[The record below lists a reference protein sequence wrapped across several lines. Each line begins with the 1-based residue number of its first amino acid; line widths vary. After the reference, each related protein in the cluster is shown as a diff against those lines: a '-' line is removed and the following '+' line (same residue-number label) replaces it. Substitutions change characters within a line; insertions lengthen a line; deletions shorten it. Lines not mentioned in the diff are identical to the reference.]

1 MIDTW
6 SGKPSTDTLEY
17 LLKRRSAKADD
28 LREPGPNAAQLETIL
43 KAASRVPDH
52 GKVVPFYFLVFEGDA
67 RAQAGDVFAEVYA
80 RNNPEDSESRIE
92 FERGRFMRA
101 PLVIAVVMRMRKSK
115 KPLWEQLMT
124 VGAASQNLS
133 LAANAQGFGVQWLTE
148 WYAYDEEVKKGLGL
162 DETDAVAGFFY
173 IGTCKEMQ
181 EDRERPDLDK
191 IVNHWQRSADIK
203 KGDEY
208 HLEKYDYPET
218 GVGVVKKL

>member
-1 MIDTW
+1 MDTW

-17 LLKRRSAKADD
+17 LLKRRSVKADD
-28 LREPGPNAAQLETIL
+28 LQEPGPNAEQLQVIL
-43 KAASRVPDH
+43 QAASRVPDH

-67 RAQAGDVFAEVYA
+67 RAHAGDLFAEVYA
-80 RNNPEDSESRIE
+80 KANPED
-92 FERGRFMRA
+92 ERKAEKERQRFMRA
-101 PLVIAVVMRMRKSK
+101 PLVVGLVMRMRKSK

-133 LAANAQGFGVQWLTE
+133 LAAHAQGFGVQWLTE
-148 WYAYDEEVKKGLGL
+148 WYAYDEDVCRGLGL

-173 IGTCKEMQ
+173 IGSCEEMQ
-181 EDRERPDLDK
+181 EERDRPDLEK
-191 IVNHWQRSADIK
+191 IVNHWSRDADIK

-218 GVGVVKKL
+218 GVGLVKKS